1 MDSKI
6 LKVCL
11 SSEFPDILERKENY
25 IYFLYDKLELY
36 FGQNRLSE
44 DFAIA
49 NKIPEYPV
57 PGMIYILNTDGSVH
71 RQVDYTDIIIATIES
86 EDQIELLKKAGTIF
100 YINTNKRYMD
110 SQRRTLTLPFNNGN
124 YELSVAMKNEQIFDN
139 NTILKYNENSKRFE
153 VYGDLDEEFI
163 DFSKPFRGGETSSVK
178 IKADG
183 PSLKA
188 NVKISSLMNN
198 MLRAASDGLYV
209 FTKDKVDRKEY
220 EEWADKINEFE
231 QYSEDVI
238 DRIESDLAHLQE
250 VASEEAIH
258 NEIMNILIAKYP
270 TIEEALEKYQEIA
283 DSLSD
288 IETEVLNYSTS
299 KILDTKNEID
309 NNIEKSCKWED
320 LNDISD
326 FSQDIDYYQK
336 AKEYLNPEE
345 LSDDDIEVIL
355 AAAAKYIEDIG
366 GNI

>member
-1 MDSKI
+1 MGNKT

-11 SSEFPDILERKENY
+11 SSEFPDILKRKENY

-44 DFAIA
+44 DFAIT
-49 NKIPEYPV
+49 NKIPEQPV

-71 RQVDYTDIIIATIES
+71 RQVDYSDITIATIES
-86 EDQIELLKKAGTIF
+86 KDQIELLQKAGTIF
-100 YINTNKRYMD
+100 YINNNKRYMD

-139 NTILKYNENSKRFE
+139 NTILKYNEKTKRFE

-163 DFSKPFRGGETSSVK
+163 DYSKPFRGGETNSVK

-188 NVKISSLMNN
+188 NVKISALMNN
-198 MLRAASDGLYV
+198 MLKAASDGLYV

-220 EEWADKINEFE
+220 EEWADTINEFQ
-231 QYSEDVI
+231 QYSKDVI
-238 DRIESDLAHLQE
+238 DRIESDLSHLQE

-258 NEIMNILIAKYP
+258 NEIMNILISKYP
-270 TIEEALEKYQEIA
+270 TIEEALAKYQEIV
-283 DSLSD
+283 DSLSN
-288 IETEVLNYSTS
+288 IETNVMNYSTS
-299 KILDTKNEID
+299 EILNTKNEID
-309 NNIEKSCKWED
+309 KGINKACEWED

-326 FSQDIDYYQK
+326 YTQEIDYYQRS
-336 AKEYLNPEE
+336 KEYLSPELTDE
-345 LSDDDIEVIL
+345 EVQIIL
-355 AAAAKYIEDIG
+355 AAVVKYIEETG